1 MTGNPVILVGDVGGT
16 TTKLAL
22 LDEKLAFQEI
32 RRYASREH
40 DSLNHIVREFLS
52 SRAQTVTHAGFGI
65 AGPIRAGSVR
75 TTNLPWVV
83 EAAELAR
90 LIGVTDVLLIND
102 IEATGHGIGALDA
115 SALVTLHHGGGPTS
129 GNAAV
134 IAAGTG
140 LGEAGLYWDGARH
153 RPFAS
158 EGGHA
163 SFAPR
168 DDLEMELLRFLRS
181 EYGHVSWERVLSGPG
196 LFNIY
201 RFLRDTGRFQEPE
214 WLAAS
219 IRDDPAASIGRCALE
234 GTAPICEQ
242 SLELFVSLYGAE
254 AGNLALKMMA
264 VGGVYIAGGIA
275 PRILD
280 WLKRSSFRSAF
291 VAKGRMQSL
300 LEAIP
305 VCVVVSD
312 RVALMGAARAVLL
325 NADVKDRERE
335 GERREAAWKS

>member
-16 TTKLAL
+16 TTKLASV
-22 LDEKLAFQEI
+22 DEKLAFQEV

-40 DSLNHIVREFLS
+40 ESLNHIVREFLR
-52 SRAQTVTHAGFGI
+52 SRTQTVTHACFGI
-65 AGPIRAGSVR
+65 AGPVRDGSVK

-83 EAAELAR
+83 EAADLAR
-90 LIGVTDVLLIND
+90 VIGVGAVLLIND
-102 IEATGHGIGALDA
+102 IEAIGHGIAALDDRGF
-115 SALVTLHHGGGPTS
+115 VTLHGGARPTS

-168 DDLEMELLRFLRS
+168 DDLEMALLRFLAA
-181 EYGHVSWERVLSGPG
+181 EHGHVSWERVLSGPG
-196 LFNIY
+196 LVNIY
-201 RFLRDTGRFQEPE
+201 RFLRDTGRFEEPE
-214 WLAAS
+214 WLAES
-219 IRDDPAASIGRCALE
+219 IREADPAASIGRCAVE
-234 GTAPICEQ
+234 GTAPICEH

-254 AGNLALKMMA
+254 AGNLALRMMA
-264 VGGVYIAGGIA
+264 VGGVYVAGGIA
-275 PRILD
+275 PKILD
-280 WLKRSSFRSAF
+280 WLKRPPFRRAF
-291 VAKGRMQSL
+291 LAKGRMRQL

-305 VCVVVSD
+305 VRVVVND
-312 RVALMGAARAVLL
+312 RVGLLGAARAVLSSESSTAKRPSPTL
-325 NADVKDRERE
+325 T
-335 GERREAAWKS
+335 